1 MFDKRTAAEYY
12 YSVIPRAPPSKA
24 AAALIYASEVLYEKT
39 ACRRTLRGDPL
50 LHGRLRP
57 GPQLYPDAGQRVCP
71 HALRHARAYAQ
82 PHACAVPQPPDRR
95 GRGGGH
101 KHVPALRRHDQ
112 QPAPLPAQRGISN
125 AEILY
130 EIPAEGG
137 VTRMFALFTDISDI
151 ESIGTVRSIRPYY
164 AQIGF
169 GYDAIIIHAGGSEA
183 AYSLLRTTGWDH
195 IDGVRETYAAKPFAR
210 DPDRVHNGLEH
221 SLFADGA
228 KLMEAIDEKG
238 FELEHE
244 GGEYDYGLKFSEDA
258 VEQCTGEAEYARI
271 TFNTYKSMSFEY
283 DAGDGLYYAS
293 QYDGE
298 YLDENTGE
306 QVSYTNL
313 FFLDTDIR
321 ILDGYGRLEVR
332 TTGEGSGWFC
342 TGGKCVEITWEREDE
357 YSPFHYYLP
366 DGSELELGVGHTYVG
381 IKAATTA
388 AA

>member
-1 MFDKRTAAEYY
+1 MKKLLAAVLCAAILCSLAACGQVPSSIPTPDSE
-12 YSVIPRAPPSKA
+12 SVPTPSATPEPTPSPTPAPFLNPLTGEAVEEDISMYRPFGVMINNLPPS
-24 AAALIYASEVLYEKT
+24 
-39 ACRRTLRGDPL
+39 
-50 LHGRLRP
+50 
-57 GPQLYPDAGQRVCP
+57 
-71 HALRHARAYAQ
+71 
-82 PHACAVPQPPDRR
+82 
-95 GRGGGH
+95 
-101 KHVPALRRHDQ
+101 
-112 QPAPLPAQRGISN
+112 LPQRGISN

-381 IKAATTA
+381 IKGSDYGSGITFTPDGE
-388 AA
+388 